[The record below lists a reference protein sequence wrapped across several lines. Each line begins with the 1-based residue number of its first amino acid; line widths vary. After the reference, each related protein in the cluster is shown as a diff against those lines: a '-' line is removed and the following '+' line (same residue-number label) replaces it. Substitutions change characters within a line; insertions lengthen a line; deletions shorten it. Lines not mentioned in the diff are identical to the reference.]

1 MKLYI
6 LSFGTAYETGNTRE
20 AILLSPKF
28 THVKDH

>member
-20 AILLSPKF
+20 AMLLFPKF
-28 THVKDH
+28 TQLKNH